1 MGVHTEV
8 SRGKDIMSSP
18 DTKWFRKELHIHV
31 CICKER
37 KR

>member
-18 DTKWFRKELHIHV
+18 DTQMV
-31 CICKER
+31 Q
-37 KR
+37 KRIAHTRMYM